1 MKKTIGYIS
10 LLTAFFTLFG
20 CGESGKIKDTDLMHH
35 HFVLIKANGQ
45 DVALDKQADLEFGEK
60 MTITGKMCNQFS
72 GQVTLKNDEIKGVGV
87 AMTKMLCNDD
97 QLDKLDIVIDQ
108 LISNGAKVEL
118 TNNQLIL
125 KNKDNELIYQVKEWM

>member
-1 MKKTIGYIS
+1 MKKTIGYLS
-10 LLTAFFTLFG
+10 LLTALFTLSG

-72 GQVTLKNDEIKGVGV
+72 GQVTLKNDEIKGVGI

-108 LISNGAKVEL
+108 LITNGAKVEL

-125 KNKDNELIYQVKEWM
+125 KNKENELIYQVKELM

>member
-1 MKKTIGYIS
+1 MKKTIGYLS
-10 LLTAFFTLFG
+10 LLTALFTLSG

>member
-1 MKKTIGYIS
+1 MKKTIGYLS
-10 LLTAFFTLFG
+10 LLTALFTLSG

-108 LISNGAKVEL
+108 LITNGAKVEL

-125 KNKDNELIYQVKEWM
+125 KNKENELIYQVKELM

>member
-1 MKKTIGYIS
+1 MKKTIGYLS
-10 LLTAFFTLFG
+10 LLTALFTLSG

-108 LISNGAKVEL
+108 LITNGAKVEL

-125 KNKDNELIYQVKEWM
+125 KNKDNELIYQVKELM

>member
-1 MKKTIGYIS
+1 MKKTIGYLS
-10 LLTAFFTLFG
+10 LLTALFTLSG

-72 GQVTLKNDEIKGVGV
+72 GQVSLKNDEIKGVGV

-108 LISNGAKVEL
+108 LITNGAKVEL

-125 KNKDNELIYQVKEWM
+125 KNKENELIYQVKELM

>member
-1 MKKTIGYIS
+1 MKKTIGYIT
-10 LLTAFFTLFG
+10 LLTTFFTLSG